1 MLRQLSIR
9 DFALIDQLELS
20 FAEGFSVI
28 SGETGAGKS
37 ILVDA
42 LALLAGGRGDSSLV
56 AAGKAQAELSA
67 EFDLTQRPEARQ
79 WLADQAMQEAEPSV
93 IVRRIMPAQG
103 ASRAWIN
110 GRPATISQLA
120 ELGEQLIEIHGQHEH
135 QRLERSDTQ
144 RHLLDQQLDPKLP
157 AAVSAAHLDHQQA
170 RQALAEFERAAGDA
184 ALAEVLAFQVR
195 ELEDLALREGEYEA
209 LEQRQ
214 KQLSR
219 AGDIDAAV
227 ARAISRLDDQAG
239 QGEDSVRAG
248 LLAAEHA
255 LAAVRDLNPALAD
268 ITAMLAEARV
278 NIDEAL
284 AELERHGPN
293 DDADPA
299 EQEQIDRRLARCL
312 ELARKHRCLPTELPA
327 LTERLRQRLD
337 ALANQDAQRRQLE
350 QAVSNAEQSWTT
362 AAAALSKARSK
373 TAEALSQATTARLA
387 DLGMDHAQLAIE
399 VSVDAK
405 LQCSP
410 HGQDRIAIQFSANP
424 GQPLKPLSRVA
435 SGGELSRVSLALMLV
450 AQRPEQAI
458 SRVFDE
464 VDAGIGGETAE
475 VVGRFLH
482 ELAKHAQAFCVTHLA
497 QVAARA
503 DHQYQVNK
511 TSGGG
516 QTQIT
521 VRPLNQSER
530 AQELARMLG
539 NADARTS
546 LAHAKAMLKQKS

>member
-1 MLRQLSIR
+1 MLCQLSIR

-20 FAEGFSVI
+20 FAAGFSVI

-42 LALLAGGRGDSSLV
+42 LTLLAGGRGDSGLV
-56 AAGKAQAELSA
+56 AAGKPQAELSA
-67 EFDLTQRPEARQ
+67 QFDLSQRPEVLN
-79 WLADQAMQEAEPSV
+79 WLSEQAMDEAEPTL
-93 IVRRIMPAQG
+93 IVRRVMPAQG

-135 QRLERSDTQ
+135 QLLERSDTQ
-144 RHLLDQQLDPKLP
+144 RQLLDQQLDARLP
-157 AAVSAAHLDHQQA
+157 AAVAEAYRSHQAA
-170 RQALAEFERAAGDA
+170 RQALEAFERAAGDA

-195 ELEDLALREGEYEA
+195 ELEDLALREGEYGE

-214 KQLSR
+214 QQLSR

-227 ARAISRLDDQAG
+227 ALAISRLDDQDG
-239 QGEDSVRAG
+239 QDHDSARAG
-248 LLAAEHA
+248 LLAAEQA
-255 LAAVRDLNPALAD
+255 LATVADLNPALAD
-268 ITAMLAEARV
+268 IAAMLAEARV
-278 NIDEAL
+278 NVDEAL

-293 DDADPA
+293 EDADPA
-299 EQEQIDRRLARCL
+299 EQDRIDRRLARCL
-312 ELARKHRCLPTELPA
+312 ELARKHRCAVTELPA
-327 LTERLRQRLD
+327 LTDTLRQRLD
-337 ALANQDAQRRQLE
+337 ALGDQDAQRRQLE
-350 QAVSNAEQSWTT
+350 AAVAAAEQTWDS

-373 TAEALSQATTARLA
+373 TAKTLSLATTERLA
-387 DLGMDHAQLAIE
+387 DLGMDQARLAIE
-399 VSVDAK
+399 VSADAK
-405 LQCSP
+405 LRFSQ

-450 AQRPEQAI
+450 AQQPDQAI

-482 ELAKHAQAFCVTHLA
+482 QVAKQGQAFCVTHLA

-503 DHQYQVNK
+503 DHQYQVSK
-511 TSGGG
+511 TSSGG
-516 QTQIT
+516 QTQIS
-521 VRPLNQSER
+521 VRPLSQSER
-530 AQELARMLG
+530 AHELARMLG
-539 NADARTS
+539 SADARTS
-546 LAHAKAMLKQKS
+546 LAHAKAMLKKQA

>member
-56 AAGKAQAELSA
+56 AAGKAHAELSA
-67 EFDLTQRPEARQ
+67 EFDLSQRPEALQ
-79 WLADQAMQEAEPSV
+79 WLTEQALHETEPSV
-93 IVRRIMPAQG
+93 VVRRLMPAQG
-103 ASRAWIN
+103 TSRAWIN

-135 QRLERSDTQ
+135 QRLERSATQ
-144 RHLLDQQLDPKLP
+144 RQLLDQQLDPKLP
-157 AAVSAAHLDHQQA
+157 AAVSAASLAHQQV

-195 ELEDLALREGEYEA
+195 ELEDLALRAGEYEA

-227 ARAISRLDDQAG
+227 ARAISRLDDHSS
-239 QGEDSVRAG
+239 QGDDSVRAG
-248 LLAAEHA
+248 LLAAEQS
-255 LAAVRDLNPALAD
+255 LAAVRDLNPALAE
-268 ITAMLAEARV
+268 IAAMLAEARV

-284 AELERHGPN
+284 AALERHGPN
-293 DDADPA
+293 EDADPA
-299 EQEQIDRRLARCL
+299 EQDQVDQRLARCL
-312 ELARKHRCLPTELPA
+312 ELARKHRCQPNELPA
-327 LTERLRQRLD
+327 LTEQLRQRLD
-337 ALANQDAQRRQLE
+337 ALADQDAQRARLE
-350 QAVSNAEQSWTT
+350 QAVGQAEQTWT
-362 AAAALSKARSK
+362 AAATALSKARSK
-373 TAEALSQATTARLA
+373 TAKALSQATTARLA
-387 DLGMDHAQLAIE
+387 DLGMDHAQLSIE
-399 VSVDAK
+399 VSVDDK
-405 LQCSP
+405 LHCSP

-450 AQRPEQAI
+450 AQRPDQAI

-482 ELAKHAQAFCVTHLA
+482 ELAKHGQAFCVTHLA

-503 DHQYQVNK
+503 DHQYQVSKN
-511 TSGGG
+511 TGAG
-516 QTQIT
+516 QTQIN

-546 LAHAKAMLKQKS
+546 LAHAKAMLKQNS